1 MHLTHD
7 VPTMDLHGDFAGPE
21 IRCYL
26 FIEHPG
32 NDKAHDLTLACGQRL
47 VAFSQLSKLSL
58 PLTGY
63 PVTILGLM
71 DRIEQVLVAEGLGQ
85 ELDRAGFHGPHRH
98 GNVPMGG
105 NKNYR
110 NPNARVG

>member
-1 MHLTHD
+1 
-7 VPTMDLHGDFAGPE
+7 
-21 IRCYL
+21 L

-58 PLTGY
+58 PLTGD
-63 PVTILGLM
+63 PVTIQGLM

-85 ELDRAGFHGPHRH
+85 ELHRAGFHGPHRH

-105 NKNYR
+105 NKNYW
-110 NPNARVG
+110 NPNARVDQLVLKVQTVDSRKSHIQNQATWL